1 MQAIILAGGK
11 GTRLK
16 PYTTVF
22 PKPLM
27 PIGDIPILEVIVKQ
41 LISAG
46 FTDIVFTVGHLKELL
61 HAYFGDGS
69 KWGGCISYS
78 AEDKPLGTAGPLTLI
93 EKVDDNFIVMNGD
106 VLTDIDYLDFFNFH
120 VQKKQL
126 CTIATYKKEVKID
139 LGVLEADN
147 EGYVNKYI
155 EKPTLHYDVSMGV
168 YAFNKKILQ
177 FLPKNQYYDFP
188 TLIQD
193 LIRQGR
199 KVNTYA
205 FDGYW
210 LDIGRPDDYNT
221 AVEIF
226 EKDTGRFIK

>member
-27 PIGDIPILEVIVKQ
+27 PIGDVPILEVIVKQ
-41 LISAG
+41 LMSAG
-46 FTDIVFTVGHLKELL
+46 FTDMVFTVGYLKELL
-61 HAYFGDGS
+61 YAYFGNGS
-69 KWGGCISYS
+69 KWGVTIEYS
-78 AEDKPLGTAGPLTLI
+78 AEDKPLGTVGPLTLI
-93 EKVDDNFIVMNGD
+93 DRVDENFIVMNGD
-106 VLTDIDYLDFFNFH
+106 VLTDIDYQDFFNFH
-120 VQKKQL
+120 VQNEQL

-147 EGYVNKYI
+147 DGYVNKYI

-168 YAFNKKILQ
+168 YAFSKKILQ
-177 FLPKNQYYDFP
+177 FLPRNQYYDFP
-188 TLIQD
+188 TLIQY
-193 LIRQGR
+193 LIKNDY
-199 KVNTYA
+199 KVKKYA

-226 EKDTGRFIK
+226 EKNTGRFIK